1 LKLDTS
7 LSEVLF
13 DLRQIAGGSFDGVAV
28 QGLSFERSKNHHLQR
43 AGKAVWPFVLAHN
56 LAGRLSS
63 YTCHY

>member
-7 LSEVLF
+7 LSEVLV
-13 DLRQIAGGSFDGVAV
+13 DLRQIAGGSLEGVAAP
-28 QGLSFERSKNHHLQR
+28 GLSFQRSKNHHLQR

-63 YTCHY
+63 YTCRY